1 MPTIEKVALRNFKR
15 FERLDI
21 KLDPGLNVLLG
32 DNEAGKSSVLMAID
46 LALSASRS
54 KIESLGIES
63 LLRAAA
69 IDDFMRGPRRVTDL
83 PVLLVELF
91 ITGGPEPLLNGK
103 NNVDGRECDGIKMEC
118 AVPRELLG
126 EVAELLRDRESP
138 FPFEYYAPRFATFA
152 EDSQVGFK
160 KHLRHLLMDSS
171 RVDSD
176 LAMRTYTQALFS
188 VSADQKARSKL
199 ESSYRKSKDDF
210 RDEHLK
216 GINEGLSNYQFAVRT
231 SSKSNLGTDL
241 VILEDRL
248 PLEIRGKGRQCLVK
262 TSFALRKR
270 EGAQS
275 LHLLLL
281 EEPENH
287 LSHSRMRKLVEE
299 LAQAEG
305 RQLLVATHSS
315 MISSRLDLRKAILL
329 GGQAGRQ
336 GALSAL
342 AEDTARF
349 FMKAPDNNVL
359 EFALSK
365 KVILVEGD
373 AEFILIEQLYARHS
387 GGSSLSADGVHV
399 ISVGGTSFKRY
410 LELARILGVKTAVVR
425 DNDGDWQKNCVDN
438 YAEFR
443 MTNAEIFADRDG
455 ARRTFEVCL
464 YEDNKATC
472 QALFAKSRKSLP
484 VLDYM
489 LANKA
494 DAAFELLERASGQ
507 LRAPQY
513 IQDAIAW
520 IRT

>member
-1 MPTIEKVALRNFKR
+1 
-15 FERLDI
+15 
-21 KLDPGLNVLLG
+21 
-32 DNEAGKSSVLMAID
+32 
-46 LALSASRS
+46 
-54 KIESLGIES
+54 
-63 LLRAAA
+63 
-69 IDDFMRGPRRVTDL
+69 
-83 PVLLVELF
+83 
-91 ITGGPEPLLNGK
+91 
-103 NNVDGRECDGIKMEC
+103 
-118 AVPRELLG
+118 
-126 EVAELLRDRESP
+126 
-138 FPFEYYAPRFATFA
+138 
-152 EDSQVGFK
+152 
-160 KHLRHLLMDSS
+160 
-171 RVDSD
+171 
-176 LAMRTYTQALFS
+176 
-188 VSADQKARSKL
+188 
-199 ESSYRKSKDDF
+199 
-210 RDEHLK
+210 
-216 GINEGLSNYQFAVRT
+216 
-231 SSKSNLGTDL
+231 
-241 VILEDRL
+241 
-248 PLEIRGKGRQCLVK
+248 
-262 TSFALRKR
+262 
-270 EGAQS
+270 
-275 LHLLLL
+275 
-281 EEPENH
+281 
-287 LSHSRMRKLVEE
+287 
-299 LAQAEG
+299 
-305 RQLLVATHSS
+305 
-315 MISSRLDLRKAILL
+315 
-329 GGQAGRQ
+329 
-336 GALSAL
+336 
-342 AEDTARF
+342 
-349 FMKAPDNNVL
+349 L